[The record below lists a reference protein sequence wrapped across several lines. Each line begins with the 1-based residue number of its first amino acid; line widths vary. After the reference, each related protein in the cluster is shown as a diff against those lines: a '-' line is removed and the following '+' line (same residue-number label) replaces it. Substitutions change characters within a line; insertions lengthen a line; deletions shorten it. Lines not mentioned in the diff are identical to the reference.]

1 MYERMSP
8 DSLRLRFFIATKTVS
23 QEMAARLSQIDYD
36 REMALALAQPD
47 PAGPDEIYGGVRI
60 SSDPGGEKAEYAIS
74 LRSDMAGQG
83 LGPMLMQRII
93 DYSRQRGI
101 RQIFGTV
108 LRENRPM
115 LKVCEQLG
123 FSQHISFDDHGVID
137 VQLDL

>member
-1 MYERMSP
+1 MYEQMAP
-8 DSLRLRFFIATKTVS
+8 DALRLRFFSVIKTVDH
-23 QEMAARLSQIDYD
+23 EMAARLSQIDYD
-36 REMALALAQPD
+36 REMALALAQLD

-60 SSDPGGEKAEYAIS
+60 STDPGGEKAEYAIS

-83 LGPMLMQRII
+83 LGLMLMRRII

-115 LKVCEQLG
+115 LKVCERLG
-123 FSQHISFDDHGVID
+123 FSQRISSDDPGVFDVW
-137 VQLDL
+137 LDL